1 MLKTTTV
8 ALIASAASLHA
19 AQPAKKR
26 VIGIGG
32 IEQKS
37 ASKLNLNPSGGI
49 YCASMTYSEATTR
62 SFCTIL
68 CLWLAAAIS
77 NATAQTNPTW
87 LGRPFVKV
95 VHTGDPIPDAN
106 GAIFNEL
113 TWFTLRDGTI
123 HLVGGESSTRKGIFR
138 WRTNTLTSLVYTN
151 TLAPTGAKFDTV
163 HVVTDETSGA
173 LNFGGEVYFGNPGA
187 IYGLF
192 ELRNGTI
199 TTVFDNANPNNGLTY
214 LGFGYP
220 VRVGNEVVG
229 GGLFITNGVQ
239 KQGVF
244 RWNGTTLNTLLDS
257 ETDLPGSLGNY
268 GGSPAYSF
276 TFDGQTVAFIASA
289 GFTANAPRGVYQS
302 AADGTLTKV
311 VDVNDVIPG
320 DRLGRT
326 YLQRNRKFVT
336 VDVDGTN
343 TFFDTSGMVA
353 AAGGNRNQFYNLG
366 TRVTDGVPEDV
377 LGAFING
384 QPPQLDGREISTLSI
399 VDGHG
404 DDVAFMVHFI
414 DGSRGIYAAIGPV
427 TPSAP
432 ILILP
437 ARTNGLFRFQFS
449 TQAGQNY
456 RVDFKATLADAD
468 WLPRSTLPGT
478 GSDVVFSEP
487 ATNAAGFYRVTLLP

>member
-1 MLKTTTV
+1 
-8 ALIASAASLHA
+8 
-19 AQPAKKR
+19 
-26 VIGIGG
+26 
-32 IEQKS
+32 
-37 ASKLNLNPSGGI
+37 
-49 YCASMTYSEATTR
+49 MTCLDSTSR
-62 SFCTIL
+62 SCFTLL
-68 CLWLAAAIS
+68 CLLVAATIS
-77 NATAQTNPTW
+77 DATAQTNPTW

-95 VHTGDPIPDAN
+95 VRTGDPIP
-106 GAIFNEL
+106 GASGGIFNEL

-123 HLVGGESSTRKGIFR
+123 HLVGGESSTRKGVFR
-138 WRTNTLTSLVYTN
+138 WHANTLTSLVYTN
-151 TLAPTGAKFDTV
+151 TLAPTGARFDTV
-163 HVVTDETSGA
+163 HVVTDETGGA

-192 ELRNGTI
+192 ELRNGAI
-199 TTVFDNANPNNGLTY
+199 TTVFDNANPNHGLTY

-244 RWNGTTLNTLLDS
+244 RWNGTILKTLVDS
-257 ETDLPGSLGNY
+257 DTDLPGSLGNY
-268 GGSPAYSF
+268 GGSPEYSF
-276 TFDGQTVAFIASA
+276 RFDGQSVVFIAIA
-289 GFTANAPRGVYQS
+289 GFTANAPRGVYRS
-302 AADGTLTKV
+302 DINGILTKV

-320 DRLGRT
+320 DALGRT
-326 YLQRNRKFVT
+326 YAQRNRKFVT

-343 TFFDTSGMVA
+343 TFFNTSGMVA
-353 AAGGNRNQFYNLG
+353 AAGGNQNQFYNLG
-366 TRVTDGVPEDV
+366 TRVTSGVSENV

-404 DDVAFMVHFI
+404 DDVAFMVHFT

-437 ARTNGLFRFQFS
+437 ARTNGLFHFQFS
-449 TQAGQNY
+449 TQVGRNY
-456 RVDFKATLADAD
+456 RVDFKAALADAD

-487 ATNAAGFYRVTLLP
+487 ATNDAGFYRVTLLP